1 MKLCFGHIEE
11 DRMAGLP
18 RSYRSIEEFEREEIR
33 PSLRIGFS
41 LDDLE
46 ENAFEGELAFDL
58 EREEN
63 AFEGEIVGRGTAS
76 KDQRAGKNV
85 RRSQR
90 TRA

>member
-1 MKLCFGHIEE
+1 
-11 DRMAGLP
+11 MAGLP

-58 EREEN
+58 EREEDPF
-63 AFEGEIVGRGTAS
+63 ARDVAVPRATSLGP
-76 KDQRAGKNV
+76 RAGNA
-85 RRSQR
+85 RRSPRAR
-90 TRA
+90 T